1 MNTILI
7 NIYSAIEEFCHR
19 YRVEMKTPENINKFL
34 DEMDTI
40 RQNRGKAAHLLFNDI
55 E

>member
-1 MNTILI
+1 
-7 NIYSAIEEFCHR
+7 
-19 YRVEMKTPENINKFL
+19 MKTPENINKFL

-55 E
+55 ESDLIEKEDFLQD